1 MTVILRWVLIIVSI
15 LLTIFVLRK
24 IRQSKVKIEDSIF
37 WVMFALMMVVFS
49 IFPGLADI
57 LSDFVGTYSTSNFI
71 FMFVIFILL
80 VKVFFLSLKISQLE
94 SRVTEL
100 IQQMALDRKEDAD
113 RKENIDKKE
122 DMGRIWDHG
131 VETYPDKKGEARD
144 ESRYC

>member
-15 LLTIFVLRK
+15 LLTFFVLRK

-100 IQQMALDRKEDAD
+100 IQQLALDRKEDAD
-113 RKENIDKKE
+113 RKEE
-122 DMGRIWDHG
+122 AGRKWEHG
-131 VETYPDKKGEARD
+131 VENYPNKKGAGRD

>member
-15 LLTIFVLRK
+15 LLTFFVLRK

-71 FMFVIFILL
+71 FMFVICILL

-100 IQQMALDRKEDAD
+100 IQQLALDRKEEAD
-113 RKENIDKKE
+113 RKRAADREE
-122 DMGRIWDHG
+122 
-131 VETYPDKKGEARD
+131 EARD

>member
-1 MTVILRWVLIIVSI
+1 MTVILRCVLIVVSI
-15 LLTIFVLRK
+15 LLTFFVLKK

-80 VKVFFLSLKISQLE
+80 VQVFFLSLKISQLE

-100 IQQMALDRKEDAD
+100 IQQLALDRKEEAD
-113 RKENIDKKE
+113 RKRAADREE
-122 DMGRIWDHG
+122 
-131 VETYPDKKGEARD
+131 EARD

>member
-15 LLTIFVLRK
+15 LLTFFVLRK

-94 SRVTEL
+94 SSDGADPADGA
-100 IQQMALDRKEDAD
+100 QQKR
-113 RKENIDKKE
+113 RC
-122 DMGRIWDHG
+122 RQ
-131 VETYPDKKGEARD
+131 KG
-144 ESRYC
+144 

>member
-1 MTVILRWVLIIVSI
+1 MTVILRCVLIVVSI
-15 LLTIFVLRK
+15 LLTFFVLKK
-24 IRQSKVKIEDSIF
+24 IRQSKVKIEDSRF

-100 IQQMALDRKEDAD
+100 IQQLALDRKEEAD
-113 RKENIDKKE
+113 RKRAADREE
-122 DMGRIWDHG
+122 
-131 VETYPDKKGEARD
+131 EARD

>member
-1 MTVILRWVLIIVSI
+1 MTVILRCVLIVVSI
-15 LLTIFVLRK
+15 LLTFFVLKK

-94 SRVTEL
+94 GRVTEL
-100 IQQMALDRKEDAD
+100 IQQLALDRKEEAD
-113 RKENIDKKE
+113 RKRAADREE
-122 DMGRIWDHG
+122 
-131 VETYPDKKGEARD
+131 EARD

>member
-15 LLTIFVLRK
+15 LLTFFVLRK

-37 WVMFALMMVVFS
+37 WVMFALMMVGFS
-49 IFPGLADI
+49 ICPGLADI

-100 IQQMALDRKEDAD
+100 IQQMALDIKEDAD
-113 RKENIDKKE
+113 RKEDGDRK
-122 DMGRIWDHG
+122 G
-131 VETYPDKKGEARD
+131 VETYPDKKGETRD
-144 ESRYC
+144 ERRYC

>member
-15 LLTIFVLRK
+15 LLTFFVLRK

-113 RKENIDKKE
+113 RKED
-122 DMGRIWDHG
+122 GG
-131 VETYPDKKGEARD
+131 VETYPDKKGETRD
-144 ESRYC
+144 EHRYC

>member
-1 MTVILRWVLIIVSI
+1 MTVILRCVLIVVSI
-15 LLTIFVLRK
+15 LLTFFVLKK

-100 IQQMALDRKEDAD
+100 IQQLALDRKEEAD
-113 RKENIDKKE
+113 RKRVADREE
-122 DMGRIWDHG
+122 
-131 VETYPDKKGEARD
+131 EARD

>member
-15 LLTIFVLRK
+15 LLTFFVLRK

-80 VKVFFLSLKISQLE
+80 EKVFFLSLKISQLE

-113 RKENIDKKE
+113 RKDDGDRKE
-122 DMGRIWDHG
+122 DGNRKG
-131 VETYPDKKGEARD
+131 VETYPDKKGETRD
-144 ESRYC
+144 ERRYC

>member
-1 MTVILRWVLIIVSI
+1 MTVILRCVLIVVSI
-15 LLTIFVLRK
+15 LLTFFVLKK

-49 IFPGLADI
+49 IVPGLADI
-57 LSDFVGTYSTSNFI
+57 LSDFIGTYSTSNFI

-100 IQQMALDRKEDAD
+100 IQQLALDRKEEAD
-113 RKENIDKKE
+113 RKRAADREE
-122 DMGRIWDHG
+122 
-131 VETYPDKKGEARD
+131 EARD

>member
-15 LLTIFVLRK
+15 LLTFFVLRK

-71 FMFVIFILL
+71 FMFV
-80 VKVFFLSLKISQLE
+80 FFLSLKISQME

-113 RKENIDKKE
+113 RKDDGDRKE
-122 DMGRIWDHG
+122 DGNRKG
-131 VETYPDKKGEARD
+131 VETYPDKKGETRD
-144 ESRYC
+144 ERRYC

>member
-1 MTVILRWVLIIVSI
+1 MTVILRCVLIVVSI
-15 LLTIFVLRK
+15 LLTFFVLKK

-100 IQQMALDRKEDAD
+100 IQQLALDRKEEAD
-113 RKENIDKKE
+113 RKRAADREE
-122 DMGRIWDHG
+122 
-131 VETYPDKKGEARD
+131 EARD
-144 ESRYC
+144 ESRYCYK

>member
-15 LLTIFVLRK
+15 LLTFFVLRK

-100 IQQMALDRKEDAD
+100 IQQLALDRKEEAD
-113 RKENIDKKE
+113 RKRAADREE
-122 DMGRIWDHG
+122 
-131 VETYPDKKGEARD
+131 EARD

>member
-1 MTVILRWVLIIVSI
+1 MTVILRCVLIVVSI
-15 LLTIFVLRK
+15 LLTFFVLKK

-37 WVMFALMMVVFS
+37 WVMFSLMMVVFS
-49 IFPGLADI
+49 NFPGLADI

-100 IQQMALDRKEDAD
+100 IQQLALDRKEEAD
-113 RKENIDKKE
+113 RKRAADREE
-122 DMGRIWDHG
+122 
-131 VETYPDKKGEARD
+131 EARD

>member
-1 MTVILRWVLIIVSI
+1 MTVKLRCVLIVVSI
-15 LLTIFVLRK
+15 LLTFFVLKK

-100 IQQMALDRKEDAD
+100 IQQLALDRKEEAD
-113 RKENIDKKE
+113 RKRAADREE
-122 DMGRIWDHG
+122 
-131 VETYPDKKGEARD
+131 EARD

>member
-1 MTVILRWVLIIVSI
+1 MTVILRCVLIVVSI
-15 LLTIFVLRK
+15 LLTFFVLKK

-100 IQQMALDRKEDAD
+100 IQQMALDRKEDVD
-113 RKENIDKKE
+113 RKEDGNRK
-122 DMGRIWDHG
+122 G
-131 VETYPDKKGEARD
+131 VETYPDKKGETRD
-144 ESRYC
+144 ERRYC

>member
-15 LLTIFVLRK
+15 LLTFFVLRK

-113 RKENIDKKE
+113 RKEDGDRK
-122 DMGRIWDHG
+122 G
-131 VETYPDKKGEARD
+131 VETYPDKKRETRD
-144 ESRYC
+144 ERRYC

>member
-1 MTVILRWVLIIVSI
+1 MTVILRCVLIVVSI
-15 LLTIFVLRK
+15 LLTFFVLKK
-24 IRQSKVKIEDSIF
+24 IRQSKVKIVDSIF

-100 IQQMALDRKEDAD
+100 IQQLALDRKEEAD
-113 RKENIDKKE
+113 RKRAADREE
-122 DMGRIWDHG
+122 
-131 VETYPDKKGEARD
+131 EARD

>member
-15 LLTIFVLRK
+15 LLTFFVLRK

-37 WVMFALMMVVFS
+37 WVMFG

-113 RKENIDKKE
+113 RKDDGDRKE
-122 DMGRIWDHG
+122 DGNRKG
-131 VETYPDKKGEARD
+131 VETYPDKKGETRD
-144 ESRYC
+144 ERRYC

>member
-15 LLTIFVLRK
+15 LLTFFVLRK

-113 RKENIDKKE
+113 RKEDGNRK
-122 DMGRIWDHG
+122 G
-131 VETYPDKKGEARD
+131 VETYPDKKGETRD
-144 ESRYC
+144 EHRYC

>member
-1 MTVILRWVLIIVSI
+1 MTVILRCVLIVVSI
-15 LLTIFVLRK
+15 LLTFFVLKK
-24 IRQSKVKIEDSIF
+24 ILQSKVKIEDSIF

-100 IQQMALDRKEDAD
+100 IQQLALDRKEEAD
-113 RKENIDKKE
+113 RKRAADREE
-122 DMGRIWDHG
+122 
-131 VETYPDKKGEARD
+131 EARD

>member
-15 LLTIFVLRK
+15 LLTFFVLRK

-100 IQQMALDRKEDAD
+100 IQQLALDRKEEAD
-113 RKENIDKKE
+113 RKGAADREE
-122 DMGRIWDHG
+122 
-131 VETYPDKKGEARD
+131 EARD

>member
-15 LLTIFVLRK
+15 LLTFFVLRK

-113 RKENIDKKE
+113 RKDDGDSKE
-122 DMGRIWDHG
+122 DGNRKG
-131 VETYPDKKGEARD
+131 VETYPDKKGETR
-144 ESRYC
+144 

>member
-1 MTVILRWVLIIVSI
+1 MTVILRCVLIVVSI
-15 LLTIFVLRK
+15 LLTFFVLIK

-100 IQQMALDRKEDAD
+100 IQQLALDRKEEAD
-113 RKENIDKKE
+113 RKRAADREE
-122 DMGRIWDHG
+122 
-131 VETYPDKKGEARD
+131 EARD

>member
-1 MTVILRWVLIIVSI
+1 MTVILRCVLIVVSI
-15 LLTIFVLRK
+15 LLTFFVLK
-24 IRQSKVKIEDSIF
+24 KMRQSKVKIEDSIF

-80 VKVFFLSLKISQLE
+80 VKVFFLSLKISQRE

-100 IQQMALDRKEDAD
+100 IQQLALDRKEEAD
-113 RKENIDKKE
+113 RKRAADREE
-122 DMGRIWDHG
+122 
-131 VETYPDKKGEARD
+131 EARD

>member
-1 MTVILRWVLIIVSI
+1 MTVILRCVLIVVSI
-15 LLTIFVLRK
+15 LLTFFVLKK
-24 IRQSKVKIEDSIF
+24 IRQSKVEIEDSIF

-100 IQQMALDRKEDAD
+100 IQQLALDRKEEAD
-113 RKENIDKKE
+113 RKRAADREE
-122 DMGRIWDHG
+122 
-131 VETYPDKKGEARD
+131 EARD

>member
-1 MTVILRWVLIIVSI
+1 MTVILRCVLIVVSI
-15 LLTIFVLRK
+15 LLTFFVLKK

-57 LSDFVGTYSTSNFI
+57 LSDFVGTYSTCNFI

-100 IQQMALDRKEDAD
+100 IQQLALDRKEEAD
-113 RKENIDKKE
+113 RKRAADREE
-122 DMGRIWDHG
+122 
-131 VETYPDKKGEARD
+131 EARD

>member
-1 MTVILRWVLIIVSI
+1 MTVILRCVLIVVSI
-15 LLTIFVLRK
+15 LLTFFVLKK

-71 FMFVIFILL
+71 FMFVIYILL

-100 IQQMALDRKEDAD
+100 IQQLALDRKEEAD
-113 RKENIDKKE
+113 RKRAADREE
-122 DMGRIWDHG
+122 
-131 VETYPDKKGEARD
+131 EARD